1 MAALIFDTLEAVKS
15 LRDAGIEAPKAE
27 AIVKTFNRA
36 LDDNVATKAD
46 LKSIRS
52 ALEALEQRIM
62 LRLGRWLFA
71 GFGLLISLQV
81 GLFAILL

>member
-1 MAALIFDTLEAVKS
+1 MAALIFDTLEAAKS
-15 LRDAGIEAPKAE
+15 LRDAGIEAPQAE

-46 LKSIRS
+46 
-52 ALEALEQRIM
+52 LEALEQRIM

>member
-1 MAALIFDTLEAVKS
+1 MAALIFDTLEAAKS
-15 LRDAGIEAPKAE
+15 LQDAGIEAPQAE

-46 LKSIRS
+46 
-52 ALEALEQRIM
+52 LEALEQRIM